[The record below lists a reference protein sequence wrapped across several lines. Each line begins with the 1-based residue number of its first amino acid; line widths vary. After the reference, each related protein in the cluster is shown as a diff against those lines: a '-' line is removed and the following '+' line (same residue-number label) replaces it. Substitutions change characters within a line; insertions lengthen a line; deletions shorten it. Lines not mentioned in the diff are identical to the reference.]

1 MKNKQAIVK
10 FNIPDKTSQRTRHIF
25 KRSSHDFKRRNYRP
39 FSLFVTLLLFFTIT
53 LTSLKYFTKNTIAFQ
68 PDEFVTTWDVSHDN
82 GQLVIH
88 FREGSNNFSIDWGD
102 GTPQNT
108 YTQGGYAH
116 HNYANKGHYQVKIKG
131 TFAGIFF
138 NNDNHDLYYAKNLL
152 EINQWGNNKFKNT
165 SYMFFGA
172 ENVIGNYVD
181 SPDTSEVTTMENMF
195 YGATKFNSPVNFD
208 TRNVTNM
215 RLMFYNA
222 EKFNQPVNFNTEN
235 VTEMQHMFDGAKKFN
250 QPLTSFNTSNVTNME
265 SMFQGAVD
273 FNSSLANF
281 NTDKVTNMSGMF
293 YQAKSFNQPVNH
305 FNTSKVTTMSGLFAN
320 AEAFNQPIDHFDTR
334 NVTSMSGMFRDAK
347 NFNQSVSNFD
357 TRNVT
362 NIFSMFYGASNFDQS
377 VSNFNTEKATN
388 MQYMFSYATKFNHPV
403 SSFNTKNVTDF
414 LGMFA
419 GASSFNQSVSNFNTE
434 KAERVNSM
442 FADASS
448 FDQPIDNFNTS
459 NVTNMSEMFKG
470 AKSFNHPVKHFK
482 TNLVTDMSKMFY
494 DATAFNQSLD
504 GWNTSNVV
512 DISEMFYGAVAF
524 NQPINM
530 DFSKVDRASGMFA
543 RAKNF
548 NQDISHLNYTF
559 PSKHNNPLYNFV
571 SDSGLSTKNYDKL
584 LVSWNQKLPDL
595 SNSSI
600 RKIGNYNMKYCRSEA
615 ARQELYEKHWQLE
628 YDRKDCEEYNM
639 PPQDILLD
647 KDNIDE
653 NTNPGTQIANIS
665 VINHPDDI
673 QPDSN
678 TVDFCHIAGQ
688 DDSDKFEIKNNRLYS
703 KFSPNYEEKNEYHL
717 CIKAKDLYDAKF
729 EKQFTIKINDV
740 NETPSVVENN
750 YEVDENSPA
759 GTFVGTV
766 VATDPDQGQ
775 THTFS
780 IVGGNEQGVFEI
792 SNDGKITV
800 KDGSKID
807 YETHFSAI
815 LTIKV
820 TDSGTPALSS
830 NGNVIIR
837 TKNVDEAPYFV
848 STPVTSVSRRER
860 YYYYFDARD
869 PESQNVTYS
878 VEEKPNWMEQN
889 GQELSG
895 TPSDADVEK
904 DFTVRI
910 KASDDTFEVEQTF
923 TVHVNDRNLE
933 PEIQSQEFTIDENS
947 PNGTFIGQIVATDP
961 NAGQILTYSAI
972 SGDTATF
979 QVSNDGKLS
988 VKNNAALD
996 YERYEDHKI
1005 ILVVQVTDNGTPNLS
1020 ANNHIT
1026 IHLRDVPEAPLLN
1039 DDYATVYENSENDTI
1054 VKDLSNTS
1062 PNPEQNPKFT
1072 LLSGNDLDIF
1082 ELTEDGILKIKDNSK
1097 LDYES
1102 MVKNN
1107 TNTIVLRIRATN
1119 RAFPNL
1125 YTDFNLNIDVQDI
1138 DEPPY
1143 FTSTPPTSATKN
1155 ILYQYKISVKDPD
1168 LWEETGIEIDEKPDW
1183 LNYDEST
1190 NTLSGTPG
1198 NAEVGQTYH
1207 VSIRAGFRVSGYQE
1221 FDIRVYDENHAPT
1234 FANQTFNIPENAENN
1249 TILGTI
1255 TATDQ
1260 DQGQS
1265 LTFSL
1270 LSGNELG
1277 IFELTNDGTLKVKD
1291 NTKLNYEKVANH
1303 KVDLRIK
1310 VTDNGAPTLSNE
1322 ATVSINLQ
1330 DVNEAPIL
1338 KTIPEAAAKV
1348 NQAYTYQVVLED
1360 EDTTDSPIF
1369 TVLSKP
1375 DWLNLDQ
1382 ATSTFSGTPQTS
1394 DANTNAELKMLIS
1407 DGINQFEKSF
1417 IIHVESDIVTPPAPN
1432 PNPETPGNG
1441 NENQNQGQNQNNQ
1454 NPGQSNPS
1462 NPDNNS
1468 GNQNNS
1474 GNNSGN
1480 QNNSG
1485 NSSNTT
1491 QKSSDNQNESSA
1503 STSNR
1508 QDTNSS
1514 EQNKNA
1520 TNTAETNNSGT
1531 TDDDSSI
1538 SSEKQSEK
1546 DKKSEKGNEPE
1557 LSTSKKSQDKNIK
1570 KTANPL
1576 ESVGKFIGDWWWV
1589 IIVILGLFVA
1599 KHLRDEQA
1607 KQSRK
1612 RAK

>member
-1 MKNKQAIVK
+1 MKNKQATVK
-10 FNIPDKTSQRTRHIF
+10 FNIPDPSSRRTRKKHL
-25 KRSSHDFKRRNYRP
+25 RRNTRP
-39 FSLFVTLLLFFTIT
+39 FSLFATLLLFFTIT
-53 LTSLKYFTKNTIAFQ
+53 FSSLKFFTQNTIAFQ

-82 GQLVIH
+82 DQLGLH
-88 FREGSNNFSIDWGD
+88 FRGGNNNFSIDWGD

-108 YTQGGYAH
+108 YTQDGHIY
-116 HNYANKGHYQVKIKG
+116 HNYVNKGHYQVKIKG

-138 NNDNHDLYYAKNLL
+138 NNDSHDLYYAKKLL
-152 EINQWGNNKFKNT
+152 EINQWGNNKFKDT
-165 SYMFFGA
+165 SSMFYGA
-172 ENVIGNYVD
+172 ENVIGTYVD
-181 SPDTSEVTTMENMF
+181 SPDTSEVTRMENMF

-215 RLMFYNA
+215 KLMFYNA
-222 EKFNQPVNFNTEN
+222 EKFNQPVNFNTEK
-235 VTEMQHMFDGAKKFN
+235 VTEMQYMFNGAKKFN
-250 QPLTSFNTSNVTNME
+250 QSLASFNTSNVTNME
-265 SMFQGAVD
+265 SMFQEATD
-273 FNSSLANF
+273 FNSSLASF
-281 NTDKVTNMSGMF
+281 NTDKVTNMSNMF

-305 FNTSKVTTMSGLFAN
+305 FNTSKVTTMSGLFSH
-320 AEAFNQPIDHFDTR
+320 AEAFNQPVDHFDTK
-334 NVTSMSGMFRDAK
+334 NVTRMSGMFRYATKFD
-347 NFNQSVSNFD
+347 QSVSNFD

-362 NIFSMFYGASNFDQS
+362 DIFSMFYGASNFNQS
-377 VSNFNTEKATN
+377 VSNFNTEKVTN
-388 MQYMFSYATKFNHPV
+388 MQYMFSYATKFNQPV
-403 SSFNTKNVTDF
+403 SNFDTRNVTDF

-434 KAERVNSM
+434 KAERMNSM
-442 FADASS
+442 FANASS

-459 NVTNMSEMFKG
+459 NVTNMSEMFRD

-482 TNLVTDMSKMFY
+482 TNLVTDMSKMFSG
-494 DATAFNQSLD
+494 ATTFNQPLD
-504 GWNTSNVV
+504 GWNTSNIV
-512 DISEMFYGAVAF
+512 DVSEMFYGAVAF

-543 RAKNF
+543 RAKSF
-548 NQDISHLNYTF
+548 NQDISHINYTF
-559 PSKHNNPLYNFV
+559 PSKGNNPLYNFV

-600 RKIGNYNMKYCRSEA
+600 RKIGNYNMTYCRSEA
-615 ARQELYEKHWQLE
+615 ARQKLYEKHWQLE

-673 QPDSN
+673 QPDNN
-678 TVDFCHIAGQ
+678 TLEFCHIAGQ
-688 DDSDKFEIKNNRLYS
+688 DDSDKFEIKNNRLHS
-703 KFSPNYEEKNEYHL
+703 KFSPNYEEKNEYYL

-759 GTFVGTV
+759 GTLVGTV
-766 VATDPDQGQ
+766 TATDPDQGQ

-780 IVGGNEQGVFEI
+780 IVSGNEQGVFEI

-815 LTIKV
+815 LTIRV

-830 NGNVIIR
+830 DGNVIIR

-848 STPVTSVSRRER
+848 STPATSVSRRER

-869 PESQNVTYS
+869 PEFQNVTYT
-878 VEEKPNWMEQN
+878 VEEKPDWMEQN

-910 KASDDTFEVEQTF
+910 KASDGIFGTEQTF

-961 NAGQILTYSAI
+961 NAGQTLTYSAL
-972 SGDTATF
+972 SGDTETF
-979 QVSNDGKLS
+979 QVSSDGKLS
-988 VKNNAALD
+988 VKNNTALD

-1026 IHLRDVPEAPLLN
+1026 IHLRDVPEAPLFN
-1039 DDYATVYENSENDTI
+1039 DDYATVYENSENNTI
-1054 VKDLSNTS
+1054 VKNLGVTS

-1072 LLSGNDLDIF
+1072 LLSGNDLGIF
-1082 ELTEDGILKIKDNSK
+1082 ELTEDGILKVKDNSK

-1107 TNTIVLRIRATN
+1107 TNTIILRIRAAN

-1168 LWEETGIEIDEKPDW
+1168 LWGETELEIVEKPDW

-1198 NAEVGQTYH
+1198 DAEVGQTYH
-1207 VSIRAGFRVSGYQE
+1207 VNIRAGFRVSEYQE

-1234 FANQTFNIPENAENN
+1234 FTNQTFNIPENAENN

-1322 ATVSINLQ
+1322 AIVSINLQ

-1338 KTIPEAAAKV
+1338 KTTPEAAAKV

-1360 EDTTDSPIF
+1360 EDTTDTPIF

-1382 ATSTFSGTPQTS
+1382 ATSTFSGTPQAS
-1394 DANTNAELKMLIS
+1394 DANTDTELKMLIS
-1407 DGINQFEKSF
+1407 DGVNQIEKSF
-1417 IIHVESDIVTPPAPN
+1417 TIHVESDIVTPPASN
-1432 PNPETPGNG
+1432 PNPETPGNE

-1454 NPGQSNPS
+1454 NPEQSNPS
-1462 NPDNNS
+1462 NPGGNS

-1474 GNNSGN
+1474 GNNS
-1480 QNNSG
+1480 S
-1485 NSSNTT
+1485 TT
-1491 QKSSDNQNESSA
+1491 QKSSDNYNESSA

-1508 QDTNSS
+1508 QNTNSS
-1514 EQNKNA
+1514 EQNKNT
-1520 TNTAETNNSGT
+1520 TNTVKTNNSGT
-1531 TDDDSSI
+1531 TDDGSSI
-1538 SSEKQSEK
+1538 SSEKQNEK
-1546 DKKSEKGNEPE
+1546 NKKSEKGNESE
-1557 LSTSKKSQDKNIK
+1557 LSASKKSQDKNIK
-1570 KTANPL
+1570 KSTKPL
-1576 ESVGKFIGDWWWV
+1576 ESIGKFIGDWWWI
-1589 IIVILGLFVA
+1589 IIVILGLFIA
-1599 KHLRDEQA
+1599 KHLRDKQA
-1607 KQSRK
+1607 K
-1612 RAK
+1612 

>member
-1 MKNKQAIVK
+1 MKNKQATVK
-10 FNIPDKTSQRTRHIF
+10 FNIPDPSSRRTR
-25 KRSSHDFKRRNYRP
+25 KRHLRRNTRP

-53 LTSLKYFTKNTIAFQ
+53 FSSLKFLTQNTVAFQ
-68 PDEFVTTWDVSHDN
+68 PDEFVTTWDITHSNDQIGIN
-82 GQLVIH
+82 
-88 FREGSNNFSIDWGD
+88 FRHGNNNFSIDWGD
-102 GTPQNT
+102 GTPQST
-108 YTQGGYAH
+108 YTQSGHIYH
-116 HNYANKGHYQVKIKG
+116 TYANKGHYQVKIKG
-131 TFAGIFF
+131 TFASIFF
-138 NNDNHDLYYAKNLL
+138 NNDSHDLYYAKKLL
-152 EINQWGNNKFKNT
+152 EINQWGNNKFKDT
-165 SYMFFGA
+165 SSMFYGA
-172 ENVIGNYVD
+172 ENVIGTYID

-215 RLMFYNA
+215 KFMFYNT

-235 VTEMQHMFDGAKKFN
+235 VTDMQYMFSGAKKFN
-250 QPLTSFNTSNVTNME
+250 QSLASFNTSNVTNME
-265 SMFQGAVD
+265 SMFQGAAD
-273 FNSSLANF
+273 FNSSLASF
-281 NTDKVTNMSGMF
+281 NTDKVTNMSSMF

-305 FNTSKVTTMSGLFAN
+305 FNTSKVTSMSGLFAN
-320 AEAFNQPIDHFDTR
+320 AEAFNQPVDHFDTR

-377 VSNFNTEKATN
+377 VSNFSTEKTTN

-434 KAERVNSM
+434 KAERINSM

-494 DATAFNQSLD
+494 DATTFNQSLD

-512 DISEMFYGAVAF
+512 DVSEMFYGAVAF

-543 RAKNF
+543 RAKSF

-665 VINHPDDI
+665 VTNHPDDI
-673 QPDSN
+673 QPDNN

-766 VATDPDQGQ
+766 AATDPDQGQ

-807 YETHFSAI
+807 YETHFSAM

-830 NGNVIIR
+830 DGNVIIR

-860 YYYYFDARD
+860 YHYYFDARD
-869 PESQNVTYS
+869 PEYQNVTYT
-878 VEEKPNWMEQN
+878 VEEKPDWMEQN

-910 KASDDTFEVEQTF
+910 KASDGTFEVEQTF

-961 NAGQILTYSAI
+961 NAGQTLTYSAV

-979 QVSNDGKLS
+979 QVSSDGKLS
-988 VKNNAALD
+988 VRNNAALD

-1005 ILVVQVTDNGTPNLS
+1005 VLVVQVTDNGTPNLS

-1026 IHLRDVPEAPLLN
+1026 IYLRDVPEAPLFN

-1054 VKDLSNTS
+1054 VKDFSITS

-1072 LLSGNDLDIF
+1072 LLSGNDLGIF
-1082 ELTEDGILKIKDNSK
+1082 ELTEDGTLKIKDNSK

-1119 RAFPNL
+1119 RAFSNL

-1168 LWEETGIEIDEKPDW
+1168 LWEEAEIGIDEKPDW

-1198 NAEVGQTYH
+1198 NAEVGQIYH

-1234 FANQTFNIPENAENN
+1234 FTNQTFNIPENAENN

-1260 DQGQS
+1260 DQGQN
-1265 LTFSL
+1265 LAFSL

-1291 NTKLNYEKVANH
+1291 NAKLNYEKVANH
-1303 KVDLRIK
+1303 KVVLRIK
-1310 VTDNGAPTLSNE
+1310 VTDNGAPALSNE
-1322 ATVSINLQ
+1322 ATVTINLQ

-1338 KTIPEAAAKV
+1338 KTTPEATAKV
-1348 NQAYTYQVVLED
+1348 NRAYTYQVVLED
-1360 EDTTDSPIF
+1360 EDATDTPVF

-1375 DWLNLDQ
+1375 DWLNLDR
-1382 ATSTFSGTPQTS
+1382 ATNTFSGTPQAP
-1394 DANTNAELKMLIS
+1394 DANANVELKMLIS
-1407 DGINQFEKSF
+1407 DGVNQFEKTF
-1417 IIHVESDIVTPPAPN
+1417 TIHVESDVIAPPGPN

-1441 NENQNQGQNQNNQ
+1441 NQNQGQDPSQNPSQNPNQNEN
-1454 NPGQSNPS
+1454 NPGQNNPDIPQSNP
-1462 NPDNNS
+1462 NS
-1468 GNQNNS
+1468 QNA
-1474 GNNSGN
+1474 
-1480 QNNSG
+1480 
-1485 NSSNTT
+1485 SS
-1491 QKSSDNQNESSA
+1491 E

-1508 QDTNSS
+1508 QNNGTTNSNTTESNIS
-1514 EQNKNA
+1514 END
-1520 TNTAETNNSGT
+1520 T
-1531 TDDDSSI
+1531 
-1538 SSEKQSEK
+1538 
-1546 DKKSEKGNEPE
+1546 P
-1557 LSTSKKSQDKNIK
+1557 STSPERPNDKDTKSSANKDSKMTASGKSQEKASK
-1570 KTANPL
+1570 KHKNPL
-1576 ESVGKFIGDWWWV
+1576 EHIGKFIADWWWV
-1589 IIVILGLFVA
+1589 AVVILGLFIA
-1599 KHLRDEQA
+1599 RYLRNEQA
-1607 KQSRK
+1607 KQHRRRSR
-1612 RAK
+1612 

>member
-1 MKNKQAIVK
+1 MKNQQAIVK
-10 FNIPDKTSQRTRHIF
+10 LNIPDKTSQRTRHML
-25 KRSSHDFKRRNYRP
+25 KRPSHGLKRRNYRP

-53 LTSLKYFTKNTIAFQ
+53 LTSLKYFTQNTVAFQ
-68 PDEFVTTWDVSHDN
+68 PDEFVTTWDITHSNDQIGIN
-82 GQLVIH
+82 
-88 FREGSNNFSIDWGD
+88 FRHGNNNFSIDWGD
-102 GTPQNT
+102 GTPQST
-108 YTQGGYAH
+108 YTQSGHIYH
-116 HNYANKGHYQVKIKG
+116 TYANKGHYQVKIKG
-131 TFAGIFF
+131 TFASIFF
-138 NNDNHDLYYAKNLL
+138 NNDSHDLYYAKKLL
-152 EINQWGNNKFKNT
+152 EINQWGNNKFKDT
-165 SYMFFGA
+165 SFMFYGA
-172 ENVIGNYVD
+172 ENVIGTYID

-215 RLMFYNA
+215 KFMFYNT

-235 VTEMQHMFDGAKKFN
+235 VTDMQYMFSGAKKFN
-250 QPLTSFNTSNVTNME
+250 QSLASFNTSNVTNME
-265 SMFQGAVD
+265 CMFQDAAD
-273 FNSSLANF
+273 FNSSLASF
-281 NTDKVTNMSGMF
+281 NTEKVTNMASMF
-293 YQAKSFNQPVNH
+293 YNASSFNQSVNH
-305 FNTSKVTTMSGLFAN
+305 FNTSKVTTMSGLFHR
-320 AEAFNQPIDHFDTR
+320 AEAFNQPVDHFDTK
-334 NVTSMSGMFRDAK
+334 NVTSMSGMFKDAK

-357 TRNVT
+357 TKNVT
-362 NIFSMFYGASNFDQS
+362 NIFSMFYGATNFDQS

-388 MQYMFSYATKFNHPV
+388 MQYMFSYATKFNHSV
-403 SSFNTKNVTDF
+403 SNFDTKNVTDF

-434 KAERVNSM
+434 KAERINSM

-470 AKSFNHPVKHFK
+470 AKSFNHPVKHLK
-482 TNLVTDMSKMFY
+482 TDLVTDMSKMFY

-504 GWNTSNVV
+504 GWNTSNVTNV
-512 DISEMFYGAVAF
+512 SEMFYKAIAF

-530 DFSKVDRASGMFA
+530 DFSKVDWASGMFA
-543 RAKNF
+543 GAKSF

-559 PSKHNNPLYNFV
+559 PSKNASPLYNFV

-584 LVSWNQKLPDL
+584 LISWSEKLPDL

-600 RKIGNYNMKYCRSEA
+600 RRIGSHNITYCKSET
-615 ARQELYEKHWQLE
+615 ARQKLYEKHWQIE
-628 YDRKDCEEYNM
+628 YDTKNCTEYNM
-639 PPQDILLD
+639 PPQDIILD
-647 KDNIDE
+647 KNSIDE
-653 NTNPGTQIANIS
+653 NTNPNTQIANIS

-678 TVDFCHIAGQ
+678 TIEFCHITGQ
-688 DDSDKFEIKNNRLYS
+688 DDSDKFQIKNNHLHS

-717 CIKAKDLYDAKF
+717 CIKAKDQYGAEL

-740 NETPSVVENN
+740 NETPSVVENS

-759 GTFVGTV
+759 GTLVGAV
-766 VATDPDQGQ
+766 AATDPDQGQ

-780 IVGGNEQGVFEI
+780 IISGNDQGVFEI
-792 SNDGKITV
+792 SSDGKITV

-807 YETHFSAI
+807 YETHFSAV
-815 LTIKV
+815 LTIRV
-820 TDSGTPALSS
+820 TDSGTPALFSD
-830 NGNVIIR
+830 GQVIIR

-848 STPVTSVSRRER
+848 STPVTSASRRER
-860 YYYYFDARD
+860 YYYQFDARD
-869 PESQNVTYS
+869 PEFQNVTYT
-878 VEEKPNWMEQN
+878 VEEKPDWMGQN

-910 KASDDTFEVEQTF
+910 KASDGTFEVEQTF

-961 NAGQILTYSAI
+961 NVGQTLTYSAI

-979 QVSNDGKLS
+979 QVSSDGKLS

-1005 ILVVQVTDNGTPNLS
+1005 TLVVQVTDNGTPNLS

-1039 DDYATVYENSENDTI
+1039 DDHATVYENSENDTI
-1054 VKDLSNTS
+1054 VKDLNSTS
-1062 PNPEQNPKFT
+1062 SNPEQNPKFT
-1072 LLSGNDLDIF
+1072 LLSGNDLGIF

-1119 RAFPNL
+1119 RAFSNL

-1168 LWEETGIEIDEKPDW
+1168 LWEETEIGIDEKPDW

-1198 NAEVGQTYH
+1198 NAEVGQIYH

-1234 FANQTFNIPENAENN
+1234 FTNQTFNIPENAENN

-1260 DQGQS
+1260 DQGQN

-1277 IFELTNDGTLKVKD
+1277 IFELTNNGTLKVKD
-1291 NTKLNYEKVANH
+1291 NAKLNYEKVANH
-1303 KVDLRIK
+1303 KVNLRIK
-1310 VTDNGAPTLSNE
+1310 VTDNGTPALSNE
-1322 ATVSINLQ
+1322 ATVTINLQ
-1330 DVNEAPIL
+1330 DVNEAPIF
-1338 KTIPEAAAKV
+1338 KTTPEATAKV
-1348 NQAYTYQVVLED
+1348 NRVYTYQVVLED
-1360 EDTTDSPIF
+1360 EDATDTPTFS
-1369 TVLSKP
+1369 VLSKP
-1375 DWLNLDQ
+1375 DWLVFDTTTNTL
-1382 ATSTFSGTPQTS
+1382 TGVPQDTDS
-1394 DANTNAELKMLIS
+1394 ETDFELRLSIT
-1407 DGINQFEKSF
+1407 DGVNQFEKTF
-1417 IIHVESDIVTPPAPN
+1417 TVHVNGNNTPPTPPNPNPNPN
-1432 PNPETPGNG
+1432 PNPEPNPNPNPNLEPTPTPTPSS
-1441 NENQNQGQNQNNQ
+1441 NQGHDSTINQPQTQLYQKPIIND
-1454 NPGQSNPS
+1454 SNDPS
-1462 NPDNNS
+1462 
-1468 GNQNNS
+1468 
-1474 GNNSGN
+1474 
-1480 QNNSG
+1480 
-1485 NSSNTT
+1485 
-1491 QKSSDNQNESSA
+1491 SSA
-1503 STSNR
+1503 SSSS
-1508 QDTNSS
+1508 QDTPNKTTVEDNS
-1514 EQNKNA
+1514 EHNQEPLIRADQN
-1520 TNTAETNNSGT
+1520 T
-1531 TDDDSSI
+1531 SSKDNRKA
-1538 SSEKQSEK
+1538 KQE
-1546 DKKSEKGNEPE
+1546 KSENNLLGSLIN
-1557 LSTSKKSQDKNIK
+1557 
-1570 KTANPL
+1570 
-1576 ESVGKFIGDWWWV
+1576 FFGDNYWWW
-1589 IIVILGLFVA
+1589 IILIVIALIVYKIIANRLPNNY
-1599 KHLRDEQA
+1599 R
-1607 KQSRK
+1607 RK
-1612 RAK
+1612 